1 MSKKAAEWLLAGVIF
16 ARSTSL
22 LFAKVGLESMSPLNL
37 LAVRFCLAFAV
48 LCVIFWKKLRHVT
61 KTDLLHGMILGGAFF
76 AVMTCEV
83 FGLTMTTASTVSFL
97 TNTAIVIVPLFEA
110 VLHRTAP
117 DRRALLCAAV
127 TLAGVGFLTLKN
139 GLSGFGLGEGLCL
152 MEACLYAI
160 AIILT
165 AKFSHEGDAIL
176 LGMFQIGFLGLFA
189 AIGSLLVETP
199 HLPQNGTE
207 WGVILALALVCSCF
221 GFTFQPVAQ
230 RYTTADRAAQMCAIN
245 PLSTAVLSAIFL
257 KERLGVQGVI
267 GAALILL
274 GIVMHNYHKSGVKDS
289 DAAVEGSETSHAA

>member
-1 MSKKAAEWLLAGVIF
+1 MSKRAAEWLLAGVIF

-61 KTDLLHGMILGGAFF
+61 KTDLLHGMILGGALF

-83 FGLTMTTASTVSFL
+83 FSLTMTTASNVSFL

-110 VLHRTAP
+110 ALHRKAP
-117 DRRALLCAAV
+117 DHRTLLCAAV
-127 TLAGVGFLTLKN
+127 TLVGVGFLTLKN
-139 GLSGFGLGEGLCL
+139 GLSGFGLGEGLSL
-152 MEACLYAI
+152 VEACLYAI

-165 AKFSHEGDAIL
+165 AKFSHEGDTVL
-176 LGMFQIGFLGLFA
+176 LGMFQIGFLGVFA

-199 HLPQNGTE
+199 RLPQNGTE

-245 PLSTAVLSAIFL
+245 PLSTAVLSAVFL
-257 KERLGVQGVI
+257 KERMGVQGII
-267 GAALILL
+267 GAGLILL
-274 GIVMHNYHKSGVKDS
+274 GIVMHNYHKSGAKAAETMAGNETDT
-289 DAAVEGSETSHAA
+289 DAA

>member
-1 MSKKAAEWLLAGVIF
+1 MSRKSAEWLLAAVIF

-22 LFAKVGLESMSPLNL
+22 LFAKIGLASISPLNL

-48 LCVIFWKKLRHVT
+48 LAVIFRKKLRT
-61 KTDLLHGMILGGAFF
+61 AAKTDLLHGMLLGGAFF
-76 AVMTCEV
+76 SVMVCET
-83 FGLTMTTASTVSFL
+83 FALTMTHASTTSFL
-97 TNTAIVIVPLFEA
+97 ENTAIVIVPLFEA
-110 VLHRTAP
+110 VLHREAP
-117 DRRALLCAAV
+117 DRKALLCAAV
-127 TLAGVGFLTLKN
+127 TLLGVGFLTLRS
-139 GLSGFGLGEGLCL
+139 GIGFGLGEGLCML
-152 MEACLYAI
+152 GACLYAA

-165 AKFSHEGDAIL
+165 AQFSHTGDPIL

-189 AIGSLLVETP
+189 ALASPLAGTP

-230 RYTTADRAAQMCAIN
+230 RYTTADRAAQLCAIN

-257 KERLGVQGVI
+257 QERMGVQGII

-274 GIVMHNYHKSGVKDS
+274 GIVLHNYNKAGA
-289 DAAVEGSETSHAA
+289 DAGAMAEGETSHAA

>member
-37 LAVRFCLAFAV
+37 LAARFSLAFLV

-76 AVMTCEV
+76 AVMTCET
-83 FGLTMTTASTVSFL
+83 FGLARTHASTVSFL

-110 VLHRTAP
+110 VLHRKMP
-117 DRRALLCAAV
+117 DRRTLLCAAV
-127 TLAGVGFLTLKN
+127 TLAGVGFLTLKD
-139 GLSGFGLGEGLCL
+139 GLSGFGLGEVLCL

-165 AKFSHEGDAIL
+165 ARFSQQGDAVL

-257 KERLGVQGVI
+257 KERMGVQGVI

-274 GIVMHNYHKSGVKDS
+274 GIVMHNYHKSGAK
-289 DAAVEGSETSHAA
+289 AEPPAVEVEKTTEAA

>member
-1 MSKKAAEWLLAGVIF
+1 MMNESFHLL
-16 ARSTSL
+16 T
-22 LFAKVGLESMSPLNL
+22 
-37 LAVRFCLAFAV
+37 
-48 LCVIFWKKLRHVT
+48 W
-61 KTDLLHGMILGGAFF
+61 
-76 AVMTCEV
+76 
-83 FGLTMTTASTVSFL
+83 
-97 TNTAIVIVPLFEA
+97 
-110 VLHRTAP
+110 
-117 DRRALLCAAV
+117 
-127 TLAGVGFLTLKN
+127 
-139 GLSGFGLGEGLCL
+139 LCL
-152 MEACLYAI
+152 MEACLYTI

-245 PLSTAVLSAIFL
+245 PLFTAVLSAIFL

>member
-1 MSKKAAEWLLAGVIF
+1 MSKKAAGWLLAGVIF

-22 LFAKVGLESMSPLNL
+22 LFAKVGLENMSP
-37 LAVRFCLAFAV
+37 
-48 LCVIFWKKLRHVT
+48 
-61 KTDLLHGMILGGAFF
+61 LHGMILGAAFF

-110 VLHRTAP
+110 VLHRKAP

-139 GLSGFGLGEGLCL
+139 G
-152 MEACLYAI
+152 LYAI

>member
-1 MSKKAAEWLLAGVIF
+1 MSKRAAEWLLAGVIF

-61 KTDLLHGMILGGAFF
+61 KTDLLHGMILGGALF

-83 FGLTMTTASTVSFL
+83 FSLTMTTASNVSFL

-117 DRRALLCAAV
+117 DHRTLLCAAV
-127 TLAGVGFLTLKN
+127 TLVGVGFLTLKN

-165 AKFSHEGDAIL
+165 AKFSHEGDTVL
-176 LGMFQIGFLGLFA
+176 LGMFQIGFLGVFA

-199 HLPQNGTE
+199 HP
-207 WGVILALALVCSCF
+207 IC
-221 GFTFQPVAQ
+221 PK
-230 RYTTADRAAQMCAIN
+230 TAR
-245 PLSTAVLSAIFL
+245 S
-257 KERLGVQGVI
+257 
-267 GAALILL
+267 GA
-274 GIVMHNYHKSGVKDS
+274 
-289 DAAVEGSETSHAA
+289 

>member
-1 MSKKAAEWLLAGVIF
+1 MSKRAAEWLLAGVIF

-22 LFAKVGLESMSPLNL
+22 LFAKVGLASISPLNL

-83 FGLTMTTASTVSFL
+83 FSLTMTTASNVSFL

-110 VLHRTAP
+110 ALHRKAP
-117 DRRALLCAAV
+117 DHRTLLCAAV
-127 TLAGVGFLTLKN
+127 TLVGVGFLTLKN
-139 GLSGFGLGEGLCL
+139 GLSGFGLGEGLSL
-152 MEACLYAI
+152 VEACLYAI

-165 AKFSHEGDAIL
+165 AKFSHEGDTVL
-176 LGMFQIGFLGLFA
+176 LGMFQIGFLGVFA

-199 HLPQNGTE
+199 RLPQNGTE

-245 PLSTAVLSAIFL
+245 PLSTAVLSAVFL
-257 KERLGVQGVI
+257 KERMGVQGII
-267 GAALILL
+267 GAGLILL
-274 GIVMHNYHKSGVKDS
+274 GIVMHNYHKSGAKAAETTAGNETDT
-289 DAAVEGSETSHAA
+289 DAA